1 MEGTGELKW
10 DIEPCNGRSC
20 FFTHESYEKY
30 CLGPTLAELLLLS
43 SKPAP
48 AEATQK
54 DAEASGSQAP
64 VSDTKPTVDPS
75 SAKDVPPF
83 PEPRVP
89 YPRLS
94 SLTAFEQDAY
104 VKMMIRFLNN
114 KNTNMAFQH
123 MKEFNLYQFLKSKSS
138 TEVPEFQKFLQ
149 NAARSCAEDYDVLS
163 ADADLYIQE
172 MVKACQTNVR
182 NYRLL
187 YTVQEITSIFGGKFM
202 PDLTFK
208 LEKCLLKMGSVKFVK
223 ITFPSDDI
231 PLPTTYKKV
240 SQMMPPKT
248 KACHVHVDVSSDP
261 NISKLASKYCPQVVL
276 TSQVLF
282 TLLNN
287 HAPGYNEQWEIPV
300 CVKTIN
306 GKDGKECKV
315 VYMDSPLPKKELSTR
330 EKSRMF
336 HEVVLDK
343 FMVKNSLIPLKTLS
357 LDRDHEICHVEH
369 NASRSLPYE
378 DKDFE
383 TDVTELETFGS
394 VDKDANSNTT
404 LSDSESPE
412 TLQCSL
418 KNSLQD
424 KLKTDK
430 QIINTSNPD
439 QFCYSSD
446 EVSNMKKQKKS
457 NKEDLDLTLDPDN
470 KLRTSSTPSTGTQ
483 PTTSSDSDSD
493 DDKLVIDIDCKM
505 SECNNAE
512 VTPSVT
518 TTPSAPRQRKTAR
531 KISKDVDP
539 VGQILKMQ
547 TQLLR
552 ADPKKMEQQT
562 SSVNP
567 EKSEHS
573 TQSAPNIQQI
583 SPSSF
588 ESQRKVQVCQSS
600 NHKYLLPND
609 LMALQED
616 ASEYTVEPEE
626 NCAYKMFSLDDMLL
640 LLKSTVHTAK
650 THRTVKKI
658 IKLQIPVFVLTK
670 VNYQTCYGVE
680 SLTESERCRLWTE
693 SLIHSKCE
701 LYVGHVDA
709 FTSKFFMLEEITV
722 ENLKEG
728 LNTFKPANCLNSLRH
743 ILKWVTGFQ
752 DGSYLLSHVSGD
764 SSVYLYKSTED
775 HKRGVYNLHDAHSHA
790 PKAPSSLSVPWVP
803 LNPNLLLKYH
813 ILHGRPPCT
822 FPPAPDQDA
831 GIDNLQLKQPRKVPG
846 QEKTKGL
853 PPTNVS
859 NVTNAMKKKR
869 NRIKRLKAK
878 QKTWKA
884 EAALQE
890 NT

>member
-1 MEGTGELKW
+1 MEGAAELSW
-10 DIEPCNGRSC
+10 DIEPNNGRSC
-20 FFTHESYEKY
+20 FFTQESYEKY

-43 SKPAP
+43 KKPAP
-48 AEATQK
+48 TEPTQK
-54 DAEASGSQAP
+54 DSEASVSQAP
-64 VSDTKPTVDPS
+64 VTVTKPPVDSS

-83 PEPRVP
+83 PEPRVK
-89 YPRLS
+89 YPRFS

-104 VKMMIRFLNN
+104 VKMMIKYLNN
-114 KNTNMAFQH
+114 KNTNIAFQQI
-123 MKEFNLYQFLKSKSS
+123 KEFNFYQFLKSKSS
-138 TEVPEFQKFLQ
+138 NEVPEFQKFLQ
-149 NAARSCAEDYDVLS
+149 NAARSSAEDYDVLC
-163 ADADLYIQE
+163 ADAGLYIQE
-172 MVKACQTNVR
+172 MVKACQTYVK
-182 NYRLL
+182 NYPPL
-187 YTVQEITSIFGGKFM
+187 YTVHEITSILGGKFI

-208 LEKCLLKMGSVKFVK
+208 LEKCLLKMGSVKFAK

-231 PLPTTYKKV
+231 PLPTSYEKV
-240 SQMMPPKT
+240 SQLMPPRT
-248 KACHVHVDVSSDP
+248 KAGHVHADSSSDP
-261 NISKLASKYCPQVVL
+261 IISKLASKYCPQVVL

-306 GKDGKECKV
+306 AVDGKKCKV

-336 HEVVLDK
+336 HEVVLDT
-343 FMVKNSLIPLKTLS
+343 FMVKNSLISLNTLS
-357 LDRDHEICHVEH
+357 LDRDDGNSHLEEH
-369 NASRSLPYE
+369 NASRSLPRE

-394 VDKDANSNTT
+394 EEKDANSKRP

-412 TLQCSL
+412 VLPSSL
-418 KNSLQD
+418 KASLPD
-424 KLKTDK
+424 KLKLER
-430 QIINTSNPD
+430 QIINTSKPD

-446 EVSNMKKQKKS
+446 EVSDVKKQKKN
-457 NKEDLDLTLDPDN
+457 NKEQSDGSWETAH
-470 KLRTSSTPSTGTQ
+470 LRTSCTPSSGTQ
-483 PTTSSDSDSD
+483 TTTTSDSDSD
-493 DDKLVIDIDCKM
+493 DRKLVIDIDGKM
-505 SECNNAE
+505 NERSNMA
-512 VTPSVT
+512 VTPPVI
-518 TTPSAPRQRKTAR
+518 TPNVSKKRKTTR

-539 VGQILKMQ
+539 LGQILKMQ

-552 ADPKKMEQQT
+552 ADTKKTDQT

-573 TQSAPNIQQI
+573 TQSAPNVQQI
-583 SPSSF
+583 PSRSSLK
-588 ESQRKVQVCQSS
+588 SQRKVQISQSS
-600 NHKYLLPND
+600 NNKYLLPND
-609 LMALQED
+609 LMAVQED
-616 ASEYTVEPEE
+616 TSEYTVEPEE
-626 NCAYKMFSLDDMLL
+626 NCAYKMFSLDDILL

-650 THRTVKKI
+650 THRTVKKMT
-658 IKLQIPVFVLTK
+658 KLQIPVFVLTK

-680 SLTESERCRLWTE
+680 SLTDSERCRLWTE
-693 SLIHSKCE
+693 SLTHSKCE
-701 LYVGHVDA
+701 MYVGHVDA

-728 LNTFKPANCLNSLRH
+728 VNTFKPANCLNSLRH

-764 SSVYLYKSTED
+764 SSVYLYQSTED
-775 HKRGVYNLHDAHSHA
+775 HKRGGYNLHDAHCNA

-822 FPPAPDQDA
+822 FPPAPKQDT
-831 GIDNLQLKQPRKVPG
+831 GVDKLQLNQPRKAPCK
-846 QEKTKGL
+846 ENTKGL
-853 PPTNVS
+853 PPTNAA
-859 NVTNAMKKKR
+859 NITMTKKKR
-869 NRIKRLKAK
+869 SRIQRLKAK
-878 QKTWKA
+878 QKVWKA

-890 NT
+890 KR